1 MDTVIWQILAKLENV
16 DYTQVL
22 ILKKQ
27 PEQQKTSTVSFSKHE
42 NSVQYQSHNGPIMAL
57 DNNNT

>member
-1 MDTVIWQILAKLENV
+1 MDTIIWQILAKLENV

-42 NSVQYQSHNGPIMAL
+42 NRVQYKSHDGPIMAL

>member
-27 PEQQKTSTVSFSKHE
+27 PEQQKTSTVSFSKYE
-42 NSVQYQSHNGPIMAL
+42 NRVQYKSHDGPIMAL